1 MVDVVG
7 FVMSLPSATLALLT
21 SLLIVGCA
29 TNEPPTVAQTQ
40 TQTWHRDDISTH
52 GPKKRA
58 GSETVRHPDPSGGAM
73 SGSETEWSK
82 VNPRHGG
89 FQ

>member
-1 MVDVVG
+1 
-7 FVMSLPSATLALLT
+7 MSLPSATLVLFT
-21 SLLIVGCA
+21 SLLIGGCA
-29 TNEPPTVAQTQ
+29 TKEPQSSPAQ

-52 GPKKRA
+52 GPKKKA
-58 GSETVRHPDPSGGAM
+58 GGETVRHPDPSGGAM

>member
-1 MVDVVG
+1 
-7 FVMSLPSATLALLT
+7 MSLPSATLALLT

-29 TNEPPTVAQTQ
+29 TNEPQSPPQI
-40 TQTWHRDDISTH
+40 QTWHRDDISTH
-52 GPKKRA
+52 APKKKKDTA
-58 GSETVRHPDPSGGAM
+58 AHPDPSSGAM
-73 SGSETEWSK
+73 SGDETEWSK